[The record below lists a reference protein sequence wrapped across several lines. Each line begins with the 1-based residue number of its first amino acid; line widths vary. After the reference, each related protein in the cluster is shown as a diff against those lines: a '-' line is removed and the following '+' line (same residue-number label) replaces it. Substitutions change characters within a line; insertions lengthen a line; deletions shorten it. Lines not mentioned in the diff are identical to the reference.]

1 MNDVKRR
8 KASMKRPGLPF
19 FPRGF
24 LPALVSLPPLLGAC
38 SSSDDG
44 KSAGDA
50 SAVTFNELSA
60 AGDEWLEL
68 YNRGQKAVDLS
79 SYSLAD
85 TDKTTGTPRTDKA
98 MRFPPGTTIEPLG
111 FQLVL
116 LGKKNSTPGP
126 YAAEAC
132 LPGVAADCFYAL
144 FSVSETRGEA
154 LHLLDSKSAEVSSV
168 IYPADLTLTADSGN
182 TACRLPDGSG
192 ELTTCAATP
201 GAPNA
206 AP

>member
-1 MNDVKRR
+1 MRHLALLR
-8 KASMKRPGLPF
+8 SFRC
-19 FPRGF
+19 F
-24 LPALVSLPPLLGAC
+24 LPALLSLAPLLCAC
-38 SSSDDG
+38 SSSSDKG
-44 KSAGDA
+44 EGDA
-50 SAVTFNELSA
+50 SAVSFNELNA
-60 AGDEWLEL
+60 AGDEWIEL
-68 YNRGQKAVDLS
+68 YNGGKKSVDLS

-85 TDKTTGTPRTDKA
+85 TDKATGKPRTDKA
-98 MRFPPGTTIEPLG
+98 MRFPPGTTLDAGG

-132 LPGVAADCFYAL
+132 LPGVAAGCFYAL
-144 FSVSETRGEA
+144 FSVSQSRGEA
-154 LHLLDSKSAEVSSV
+154 LHLLDPKNDEVSSV
-168 IYPADLTLTADSGN
+168 IYPADLMFTADSGN

-192 ELTTCAATP
+192 DLTTCAATP